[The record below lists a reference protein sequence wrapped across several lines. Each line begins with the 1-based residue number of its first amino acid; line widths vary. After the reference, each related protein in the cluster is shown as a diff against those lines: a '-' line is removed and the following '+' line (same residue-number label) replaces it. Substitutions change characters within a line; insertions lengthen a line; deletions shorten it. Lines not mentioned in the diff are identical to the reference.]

1 MKKSPAFQHCAK
13 AGISGSS
20 SKARLMFGIGV
31 PMHPSL
37 QVVTGMITPAIL
49 ILAAGSLVSGTL
61 VRIGRIVD
69 NIRALMARGE
79 LMRGAGNDNALRIID
94 RQLDLLLRRSDL
106 ARIALI
112 CYYSAI
118 SLFLLSILVIGLTLL
133 HVINLD
139 WLGPSI
145 VMLGGV
151 FLFAGSAS
159 LVIEVNISGGATR
172 QEVQWY
178 RMCAFDP
185 PTGPKAEPPSASGSS

>member
-1 MKKSPAFQHCAK
+1 MKKSPAFQHWAK

-20 SKARLMFGIGV
+20 SKARLMFGVGV
-31 PMHPSL
+31 AMHPSL

-69 NIRALMARGE
+69 NIRALIARGE
-79 LMRGAGNDNALRIID
+79 MMRRAGNDNALRIVD
-94 RQLDLLLRRSDL
+94 RQLDFLLRRSDL
-106 ARIALI
+106 ARTALV

-118 SLFLLSILVIGLTLL
+118 SLFLLSILFIGLTLL
-133 HVINLD
+133 HVINQD

-151 FLFAGSAS
+151 FLFAGSAC
-159 LVIEVNISGGATR
+159 LVIEVNISSGSMR

-178 RMCAFDP
+178 RVGAFDP
-185 PTGPKAEPPSASGSS
+185 PAEPKSGPPSASGLS